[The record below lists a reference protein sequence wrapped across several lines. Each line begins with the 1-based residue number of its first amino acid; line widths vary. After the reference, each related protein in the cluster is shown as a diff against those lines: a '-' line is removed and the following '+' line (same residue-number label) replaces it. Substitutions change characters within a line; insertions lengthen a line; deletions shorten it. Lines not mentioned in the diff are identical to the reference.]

1 MLLAVPTQNLKENCL
16 SNIST
21 DLTSRQVR
29 ANKRQNATIVK
40 NLIYQTEDNDKYDN
54 TQGDENLTQDQDK
67 LYGLSLKKS
76 TKNYSTRTQN

>member
-1 MLLAVPTQNLKENCL
+1 MLLAVSTQNLKDNCL

-40 NLIYQTEDNDKYDN
+40 NLIYQTEDNDEYDN
-54 TQGDENLTQDQDK
+54 TQGDEDLTQDQDK
-67 LYGLSLKKS
+67 LYGLSPTIIEESIEEKYQK
-76 TKNYSTRTQN
+76 